1 MADLTPEEIN
11 KQFERLRSL
20 ATTLG
25 KDLSKLNL
33 RPIKEDAALVGELI
47 EKWNDQLDESL
58 SSVENIASGFQ
69 DVVQQ
74 FSSGNIALAST
85 KKEFNALTG
94 LAQKMQ
100 YYQAG
105 INDLTKKELL
115 DIQKKAAQ
123 SKENLKTSITGLEQ
137 RKSALIDENR
147 SDAISLEQKKKNR
160 AEIQKINSALIDAN
174 SIVKEQDQHYQDL
187 LISVRHALHEQEEV
201 NKALGVG
208 GHLIHGMQHSLEH
221 LGLGKLA
228 ETLGLEEA
236 VHHMHELAEEA
247 VKAGKAT
254 DTFAF
259 KLEVLKSGIS
269 TIGKT
274 FVQNLT
280 DPAVVI
286 TATIGGLI
294 HAFQH
299 VDKEISQVAKD
310 LGIGRDE
317 AQSMVL
323 EMEHMANHS
332 NNVFINTEK
341 LVKANTELN
350 KLFGTAVVM
359 NEEMLTSYTELTTQA
374 GYSVE
379 EASKLAQISVANGDS
394 IKENT
399 SAILGQVAALN
410 AENGLA
416 INTKDIM
423 ADISRISSATTLT
436 LGNQPEKLA
445 AAAFK
450 AKQFGMELNKLEDI
464 SQGLLN
470 FEESIS
476 AELEA
481 ELLTGKDLNLEKAR
495 QAALNGDLATVAE
508 EIAKQTGTAA
518 EFAKMNVIQQEALA
532 KSVGMT
538 RDDLAKSV
546 MEREALAKLSGEE
559 GKTAQEKFNNLVKEV
574 GLEEAKKRLGNEQL
588 ANQLASVSSQEK
600 LAAAATKLQE
610 IFASLVTPLM
620 PVLDIFGSIFEV
632 VGPIVGA
639 VGTLVGYLSS
649 ALKYLIPIYGVYKGI
664 QASQTASLV
673 ISRSASIIEAG
684 KLTLLQRQLATE
696 GELSLLDK
704 ITLGLAQA
712 KLFVFNQQYR
722 TKVLEATQEKLIQ
735 GLNKVSLAIQ
745 EAYQAVKLRGLATT
759 ASDIAMQTALKAKQ
773 LGGFLVDVG
782 KFAIKSA
789 ISVAS
794 IPIIGPVLAIGAIAA
809 AVAGG
814 MSLYNKFKGDDV
826 ISGGYG
832 KRTLMAPEGAIALND
847 KDTVIAGTDL
857 GGKNKSKNTTSESPS
872 QTNTTPSIDI
882 TPLVDRMA
890 AVEGL
895 LSQILQKETNIYMD
909 STKVG
914 TGFAMS
920 TSKIQ

>member
-58 SSVENIASGFQ
+58 LSVENIASGFQ

-208 GHLIHGMQHSLEH
+208 GHLIQGMQHSLEH

-423 ADISRISSATTLT
+423 ADISKISSATTLT

-470 FEESIS
+470 FEDVYH
-476 AELEA
+476 
-481 ELLTGKDLNLEKAR
+481 K
-495 QAALNGDLATVAE
+495 
-508 EIAKQTGTAA
+508 KQHC
-518 EFAKMNVIQQEALA
+518 
-532 KSVGMT
+532 
-538 RDDLAKSV
+538 
-546 MEREALAKLSGEE
+546 
-559 GKTAQEKFNNLVKEV
+559 
-574 GLEEAKKRLGNEQL
+574 LG
-588 ANQLASVSSQEK
+588 
-600 LAAAATKLQE
+600 
-610 IFASLVTPLM
+610 
-620 PVLDIFGSIFEV
+620 
-632 VGPIVGA
+632 
-639 VGTLVGYLSS
+639 
-649 ALKYLIPIYGVYKGI
+649 
-664 QASQTASLV
+664 
-673 ISRSASIIEAG
+673 
-684 KLTLLQRQLATE
+684 
-696 GELSLLDK
+696 
-704 ITLGLAQA
+704 
-712 KLFVFNQQYR
+712 VF
-722 TKVLEATQEKLIQ
+722 L
-735 GLNKVSLAIQ
+735 
-745 EAYQAVKLRGLATT
+745 
-759 ASDIAMQTALKAKQ
+759 
-773 LGGFLVDVG
+773 
-782 KFAIKSA
+782 
-789 ISVAS
+789 
-794 IPIIGPVLAIGAIAA
+794 
-809 AVAGG
+809 
-814 MSLYNKFKGDDV
+814 
-826 ISGGYG
+826 
-832 KRTLMAPEGAIALND
+832 
-847 KDTVIAGTDL
+847 
-857 GGKNKSKNTTSESPS
+857 
-872 QTNTTPSIDI
+872 
-882 TPLVDRMA
+882 
-890 AVEGL
+890 
-895 LSQILQKETNIYMD
+895 
-909 STKVG
+909 
-914 TGFAMS
+914 
-920 TSKIQ
+920 